1 MLTQITYTVLWTTPE
16 YTTILNINPIIL
28 LYITSQLL
36 LTVFSHDF
44 VLFPNNSTHWLS
56 REYSVPNRGTIVEY
70 AVVLGLLFK
79 QELCDDLFNIEST
92 NYYVSMSLTS
102 RNLVVADGYIQTT
115 SVDYQSLEN

>member
-1 MLTQITYTVLWTTPE
+1 M
-16 YTTILNINPIIL
+16 
-28 LYITSQLL
+28 
-36 LTVFSHDF
+36 
-44 VLFPNNSTHWLS
+44 
-56 REYSVPNRGTIVEY
+56 EY